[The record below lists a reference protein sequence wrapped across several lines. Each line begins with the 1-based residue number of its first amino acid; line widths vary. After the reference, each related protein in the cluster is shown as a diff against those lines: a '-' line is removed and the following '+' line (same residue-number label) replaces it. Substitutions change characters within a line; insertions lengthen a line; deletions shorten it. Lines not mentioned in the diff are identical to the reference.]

1 MSVIDWLIVL
11 VPLTFIVAAGIYS
24 RKYIKGVSDFLSAGR
39 VAGRYVLSMGDV
51 ACALALV
58 TLLAQVEVYYKTGF
72 ATSFW
77 SLIMLPIATIMS
89 LMGYCFYR
97 FRETRAMSIG
107 QFLEMRYNRP
117 FRIFASTLRSFTEI
131 MGNMI
136 MPALAGR
143 FFIYFLDLPRY
154 IKICGVEVSTF
165 NVVILI
171 TLTIAISMICMGG
184 TLTLL
189 VTDSLQGLL
198 LFPMMAAFVVFIL
211 VKFNWSE
218 VIQPVMSDRAANES
232 FLNPYDIKSLRDF
245 NIVSLIILPLV
256 ASFLQRASWIGAGYS
271 TAAKNPHEQKMAIVL
286 GTFRGQLNMLF
297 FLLIGVMLIVFMNH
311 SKFSVQQ
318 TKVKNYVAG
327 HIASEL
333 VAPENQK
340 DFARRIAGVP
350 ANNHVIGEDQPLSQ
364 KVNIDTPYLQTAHQA
379 LKEYNGEVQGNA
391 LFQQFRTLYHQQML
405 AGALREI
412 LPPILKGLFCLLII
426 LAIISTDD
434 TRIFSASMTIVQDTV
449 LPFMKKPPT
458 PKQHIRMLQIASIGV
473 GVIFFIGSNMMAQL
487 DYIMLFITLMLNMWL
502 AGCGP
507 VMIFGLYGKL
517 GNSVSAFASLIS
529 GMVVSVAAIF
539 LQRNW
544 AATVYPWLNERGW
557 VEGLDRFLQKIS
569 APMSPYIE
577 WKMDPITFPI
587 NSYEVYLFSMI
598 FTTILYIIV
607 AKLTQ
612 KEPFN
617 IDRMLH
623 RGIYNVDKE
632 EKGTPKW
639 TLKNVFTNI
648 VGITPEFSTGDKL
661 IAYGV
666 FFYEFIWKFLL
677 CFIAVVVWNFISP
690 WSIDMWGRYFLV
702 VMLVVPGFIAFVS
715 TFWFGI
721 GGIRDIFRL
730 AVDLKDREV
739 NHLDNGI
746 VEGNVS
752 VVDINKFKEA
762 EKEK

>member
-11 VPLTFIVAAGIYS
+11 IPLTLVVTAGICS

-51 ACALALV
+51 ACAMALI
-58 TLLAQVEVYYKTGF
+58 TLLAQVEIYYKTGF

-77 SLIMLPIATIMS
+77 SLIMLPIATVMS

-107 QFLEMRYNRP
+107 QFLEMRYNRA
-117 FRIFASTLRSFTEI
+117 FRIFASSLRSFTEI
-131 MGNMI
+131 LGNMI
-136 MPALAGR
+136 MPALAAR
-143 FFIYFLDLPRY
+143 FFIYFLNLPRY
-154 IKICGVEVSTF
+154 VKICGVEFSTF
-165 NVVILI
+165 NIVIII
-171 TLTIAISMICMGG
+171 TLTIAISLICFGG

-189 VTDSLQGLL
+189 VTDALQGLL
-198 LFPMMAAFVVFIL
+198 LFPLMATFVVFVL
-211 VKFNWSE
+211 EKFNWTD
-218 VIQPVMSDRAANES
+218 VIEPVMADRAANES

-245 NIVSLIILPLV
+245 NLVSLIILPLV

-311 SKFSVQQ
+311 SNFSVQQ
-318 TKVKNYVAG
+318 KSVKNYVAG
-327 HIASEL
+327 HIAREL
-333 VAPENQK
+333 VAPENQA
-340 DFARRIAGVP
+340 DFAERLDNVP
-350 ANNHVIGEDQPLSQ
+350 ANNHIIGKDEPLSQ
-364 KVNIDTPYLQTAHQA
+364 KVNIDTPFLQTAHQA
-379 LKEYNGEVQGNA
+379 LKDYNGEVQGNA
-391 LFQQFRTLYHQQML
+391 VYQQFRTLYHQQML
-405 AGALREI
+405 AGALRDI
-412 LPPILKGLFCLLII
+412 LPPVLKGLFCLLII

-434 TRIFSASMTIVQDTV
+434 TRIFSASMTIVQDSI
-449 LPFMKKPPT
+449 LPFLKKPPT
-458 PKQHIRMLQIASIGV
+458 PGQHIRMLQIASIGV

-487 DYIMLFITLMLNMWL
+487 DYIMLFTTLMLNMWL

-507 VMIFGLYGKL
+507 VMIFGLYGKI
-517 GNSVSAFASLIS
+517 GNSISAFASLIS
-529 GMVVSVAAIF
+529 GMVISVSAIF

-544 AATVYPWLNERGW
+544 AATVYPWLDKHNW
-557 VEGLDRFLQKIS
+557 VEPLDNFLQKIS
-569 APMSPYIE
+569 GPMSPYIE

-598 FTTILYIIV
+598 FTTILYLAV

-632 EKGTPKW
+632 EKGTAKW
-639 TLKNVFTNI
+639 TLKNIFANI
-648 VGITPEFSTGDKL
+648 VGITPEFSTGDKI

-666 FFYEFIWKFLL
+666 FIY
-677 CFIAVVVWNFISP
+677 
-690 WSIDMWGRYFLV
+690 
-702 VMLVVPGFIAFVS
+702 
-715 TFWFGI
+715 
-721 GGIRDIFRL
+721 
-730 AVDLKDREV
+730 
-739 NHLDNGI
+739 
-746 VEGNVS
+746 
-752 VVDINKFKEA
+752 
-762 EKEK
+762 